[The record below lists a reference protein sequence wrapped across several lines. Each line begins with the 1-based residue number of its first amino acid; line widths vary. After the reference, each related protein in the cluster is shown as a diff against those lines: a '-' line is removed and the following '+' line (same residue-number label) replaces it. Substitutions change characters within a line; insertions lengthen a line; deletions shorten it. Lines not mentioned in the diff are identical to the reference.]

1 MSIRPATV
9 CIGKLL
15 VKTVIFAI
23 CFFPVFQWQSA
34 RAACG
39 SFSGLIR
46 HGSYAVA
53 DAGGRII
60 SSCNADTPL
69 VPASILKIPTAL
81 AALHI
86 LGQAFRFRTDFF
98 IDQRHN
104 LYIKGYGD
112 PMLTSEEV
120 ALVLHHLRDL
130 GVDRINGIFIDDS
143 NYKLS
148 GQIPG
153 RGESDNPYDA
163 AIGAVAV
170 NFNTV
175 KIRVDGKGMVV
186 SDEPQTPTLPLM
198 KQLGQGLGPGVYR
211 LNICWKNCRP
221 EKKTARYAAELFR
234 GLQRRTGIPGD
245 GPLGLRRAPTDSRL
259 VYTHRNSKK
268 LAEVLSSLLKYSNN
282 LIADQVFLACGT
294 AQNGFPATWDKARAA
309 TGAALR
315 RILGP
320 AAAAEIGMVEGSGLS
335 RRDRMTAR
343 AMIRVLRAFAPYR
356 GLLPEKKGVRL
367 KSGTLEG
374 VYNYAGYL
382 PDGRLFV
389 IMLNQPQNTRDLVL
403 NRMKSSPARAGS
415 GPYPS
420 GPRTSRIFSGR

>member
-1 MSIRPATV
+1 MGGAMSIRPATIR
-9 CIGKLL
+9 IGKLL
-15 VKTVIFAI
+15 FKTVVLAI

-53 DAGGRII
+53 DHGGRII
-60 SSCNADTPL
+60 SSCNVDAPL

-86 LGQAFRFRTDFF
+86 LGKAFRFRTDFLV
-98 IDQRHN
+98 DHQHN

-120 ALVLHHLRDL
+120 ALVLRNLRDL
-130 GVDRINGIFIDDS
+130 GVDRINGIFIDDG
-143 NYKLS
+143 NYRLS
-148 GQIPG
+148 AQIPG
-153 RGESDNPYDA
+153 RGDSDNPYDA

-175 KIRVDGKGMVV
+175 KIRVDDQGTVV

-198 KQLGQGLGPGVYR
+198 KQLGRGLRPGVYR

-221 EKKTARYAAELFR
+221 EKKAARYAAELFR
-234 GLQRRTGIPGD
+234 GLQRRAGIPGD
-245 GPLGLRRAPTDSRL
+245 GPLGLRKAPTDSRL

-268 LAEVLSSLLKYSNN
+268 LTEVLSSLLKYSNN

-294 AQNGFPATWDKARAA
+294 AQHGFPATWDKARAA

-320 AAAAEIGMVEGSGLS
+320 AAAAGIGMVEGSGLS

-343 AMIRVLRAFAPYR
+343 SMIRVLQAFAPYR
-356 GLLPEKKGVRL
+356 GLLPVEKGVRL
-367 KSGTLEG
+367 KSGTLTG

-403 NRMKSSPARAGS
+403 NRMKSSMAREEV
-415 GPYPS
+415 
-420 GPRTSRIFSGR
+420 SRP

>member
-9 CIGKLL
+9 SIGKRF
-15 VKTVIFAI
+15 VRAVVFAI
-23 CFFPVFQWQSA
+23 CFFPIFQWQSA

-60 SSCNADTPL
+60 SSCNVDTPL

-86 LGQAFRFRTDFF
+86 LGNTFRFRTDLLV
-98 IDQRHN
+98 DQQHN

-120 ALVLHHLRDL
+120 ALILHHLHGL

-143 NYKLS
+143 NYRLS
-148 GQIPG
+148 AQIPG
-153 RGESDNPYDA
+153 RGDSDNPYDA

-198 KQLGQGLGPGVYR
+198 KQLGQGFRPGVYR

-221 EKKTARYAAELFR
+221 EEKTARYAAELFR
-234 GLQRRTGIPGD
+234 GLQRRAGIPGD
-245 GPLGLRRAPTDSRL
+245 GPLGLRKAPTDSRL

-282 LIADQVFLACGT
+282 LIADQVFFGLRYGAKRFSRNLGQGESGDRSGT
-294 AQNGFPATWDKARAA
+294 AAHPRPGGRSRHRHSGRFRP
-309 TGAALR
+309 LPP
-315 RILGP
+315 GP
-320 AAAAEIGMVEGSGLS
+320 YDRPVHDSGVAGLCSLQRPVAGKKGDAAEIGNPGGG
-335 RRDRMTAR
+335 
-343 AMIRVLRAFAPYR
+343 I
-356 GLLPEKKGVRL
+356 
-367 KSGTLEG
+367 
-374 VYNYAGYL
+374 
-382 PDGRLFV
+382 
-389 IMLNQPQNTRDLVL
+389 
-403 NRMKSSPARAGS
+403 
-415 GPYPS
+415 
-420 GPRTSRIFSGR
+420 

>member
-1 MSIRPATV
+1 MSMRPGTV
-9 CIGKLL
+9 WIKKRFFSA
-15 VKTVIFAI
+15 VVFAI
-23 CFFPVFQWQSA
+23 CFFLILQWQSA

-39 SFSGLIR
+39 FSPGLIR

-53 DAGGRII
+53 DSDGRII

-86 LGQAFRFRTDFF
+86 LGKAFRFRTDFLV
-98 IDQRHN
+98 DQQHN

-120 ALVLHHLRDL
+120 ARILRHLHDL
-130 GVDRINGIFIDDS
+130 GVDRINGIFVDDR
-143 NYKLS
+143 NYLLS
-148 GQIPG
+148 AQIPG
-153 RGESDNPYDA
+153 RGDSDNPYDA

-175 KIRVDGKGMVV
+175 KIRVDDRGMVV

-198 KQLGQGLGPGVYR
+198 KQLGQRLGPGVYR
-211 LNICWKNCRP
+211 LNICRENCRP
-221 EKKTARYAAELFR
+221 DKKTARYAAELFR
-234 GLQRRTGIPGD
+234 GLQRRAGIPGN
-245 GPLGLRRAPTDSRL
+245 GPLGLRKAPTDSRL
-259 VYTHRNSKK
+259 VYTHHNSRK

-294 AQNGFPATWDKARAA
+294 AKNGFPATWDKARAA

-315 RILGP
+315 HILGP
-320 AAAAEIGMVEGSGLS
+320 EAAAGIGMVEGSGLS

-343 AMIRVLRAFAPYR
+343 SMIRVLRAFAPYR
-356 GLLPEKKGVRL
+356 GLLPKKKGVRL

-389 IMLNQPQNTRDLVL
+389 IMLNQPQNTRDSVL
-403 NRMKSSPARAGS
+403 SRMKNSFGRKEEVPGS
-415 GPYPS
+415 
-420 GPRTSRIFSGR
+420 

>member
-1 MSIRPATV
+1 MPIRPAMV

-15 VKTVIFAI
+15 FKTVVFAI

-34 RAACG
+34 SAACG

-46 HGSYAVA
+46 NGSYAVA
-53 DAGGRII
+53 DSGGRII
-60 SSCNADTPL
+60 SSCNADMSL
-69 VPASILKIPTAL
+69 VPASILKIPTSL

-86 LGQAFRFRTDFF
+86 LGKAFRFRTDLLV
-98 IDQRHN
+98 DRQHN
-104 LYIKGYGD
+104 LYVKGYGD

-120 ALVLHHLRDL
+120 ALILHHLRGL

-143 NYKLS
+143 NYRLS

-153 RGESDNPYDA
+153 RGGSDNPYDA

-175 KIRVDGKGMVV
+175 KIRVDGQGTVV

-198 KQLGQGLGPGVYR
+198 KQLGLGLRPGVYR

-221 EKKTARYAAELFR
+221 REKTALYAAELFR
-234 GLQRRTGIPGD
+234 GLQRRAGIPGD
-245 GPLGLRRAPTDSRL
+245 GPLGLRKVPADSRL
-259 VYTHRNSKK
+259 VYTHRNRKK
-268 LAEVLSSLLKYSNN
+268 LTEVLSSLLKYSNN

-294 AQNGFPATWDKARAA
+294 AQNGFPATWNKARAA
-309 TGAALR
+309 TGAILR

-320 AAAAEIGMVEGSGLS
+320 EAAAEIGMVEGSGLS

-356 GLLPEKKGVRL
+356 GLLPGKKGVRL

-382 PDGRLFV
+382 RDGRLFV

-403 NRMKSSPARAGS
+403 NRIKNSVARQEV
-415 GPYPS
+415 PWP
-420 GPRTSRIFSGR
+420 